1 MAYQSKLIPRPRPAM
16 QISVMG
22 AGGGTELKLNIFIVE
37 AMPNAI
43 QHLLHQ
49 AVNDLAKQ
57 YIDTVQPSWQ
67 VVSAEVNENLGVIIA
82 ARRDLRIN
90 NGGYRL
96 EPDLP
101 ALPPIPVVLAD
112 SAGNPHII
120 RLSIDMEYSMAHKTF
135 SQYDWYW

>member
-1 MAYQSKLIPRPRPAM
+1 MHTKSKLVPRPRPAM
-16 QISVMG
+16 QINVMD
-22 AGGGTELKLNIFIVE
+22 AGVDLALNVFIVE

-49 AVNDLAKQ
+49 AVDDLAKQ
-57 YIDTVQPSWQ
+57 YIDTIQPSWQ

-82 ARRDLRIN
+82 ARRDLRID

-96 EPDLP
+96 DPDLP
-101 ALPPIPVVLAD
+101 ALPSIPMVACD
-112 SAGNPHII
+112 TDGNPHII